1 MPKIPTF
8 TAQTRPTTETG
19 SVTTNIQVSP
29 FRTVAG
35 ALRPLGKAAEDYY
48 VKQRDNNEKLESN
61 KKFYEMK
68 SESQKIIDKY
78 KNNSDEF
85 VSVDAYKKDF
95 GEYKKQQLSQIKNK
109 RVKRRLNLLLDAQQ
123 AEDIYNIKKNSF
135 SAFERESEEVYSTGQ
150 TTLANEYSIAE
161 SPEIKNQKKQQRIE
175 LAQQYEN
182 THNLGKVW
190 LSQTIK
196 KIETD
201 SLMVDVDK
209 LIAREQYGAALKLI
223 KQSDKSK
230 IDSEELQKKI
240 IKLQNGVAETS
251 ETTFHVGNLLKGVNS
266 TIDTT
271 FKKTSEKKVF
281 KAFENVLFK
290 QAENNKLSPEA
301 TFALVDQ
308 GFSRNGIVSPT
319 YKNLIESGFNTGSTT
334 TFNSPAGI
342 PSVLKQAVKAA
353 EIADRTG
360 RLNVYTTDEQERFY
374 KNIIINKKI
383 LGMNDFQAI
392 KAAKDFEI
400 NYESNLIKGASKQ
413 RRRTLEAIEDKF
425 SEIKATNIGDVK
437 SYAGKLY
444 NIYIINGIDDNKA
457 KDQVVEDIK
466 KNIIV
471 VDDYAYLKRDIEA
484 FKSIGSVES
493 VPTLKKY
500 IIEQKLSED
509 EDVDDYYLR
518 HNGGG
523 QFEIRRKLDAAPV
536 FDKDNNPMIFYPKDL
551 TKFQTEQFESYKRK
565 EQEKAIE
572 KQKRIQKIRKEEA
585 ETGVGF

>member
-95 GEYKKQQLSQIKNK
+95 GEYKKQQLSQIKNR

-251 ETTFHVGNLLKGVNS
+251 EITFHVGNLLKGANS

-271 FKKTSEKKVF
+271 FKKTSKKKVF

-334 TFNSPAGI
+334 TFNSPADI

>member
-1 MPKIPTF
+1 MPKIPTY

-48 VKQRDNNEKLESN
+48 IKQRDNNEKLESN

-68 SESQKIIDKY
+68 SESQKVIDKY

-85 VSVDAYKKDF
+85 GSVDGYKKDF

-109 RVKRRLNLLLDAQQ
+109 RVKKRLNLLLDAQQ

-135 SAFERESEEVYSTGQ
+135 KAFEGESKEVYSTGQ
-150 TTLANEYSIAE
+150 TTLANEYSITE
-161 SPEIKNQKKQQRIE
+161 NPEIKNQKKQQRIE
-175 LAQQYEN
+175 LAKEYEN

-190 LSQTIK
+190 LSQTTK

-201 SLMVDVDK
+201 SLMIDVDK

-230 IDSEELQKKI
+230 IDSETLQKKI
-240 IKLQNGVAETS
+240 IKLQSNVAETS
-251 ETTFHVGNLLKGVNS
+251 ETNFHVGNLLKGVNS

-271 FKKTSEKKVF
+271 YKKTSEKKVL
-281 KAFENVLFK
+281 KGLENVLFK
-290 QAENNKLSPEA
+290 QAENNKLSPQA

-308 GFSRNGIVSPT
+308 GFSRNGIVSPS

-334 TFNSPAGI
+334 TFDSDADVPK
-342 PSVLKQAVKAA
+342 VLKEAVKVA
-353 EIADRTG
+353 EIADKTG

-400 NYESNLIKGASKQ
+400 NYEANLVKGASKQ
-413 RRRTLEAIEDKF
+413 RRKTLEEIEEEF
-425 SEIKATNIGDVK
+425 GQIKATNIGDVK

-471 VDDYAYLKRDIEA
+471 VDDYAYLTRDIEA

-509 EDVDDYYLR
+509 EDAGDYYLR

-551 TKFQTEQFESYKRK
+551 SKFQTEQFESYKKR

-585 ETGVGF
+585 ETGAGF

>member
-271 FKKTSEKKVF
+271 FKKTSKKKVF

-334 TFNSPAGI
+334 TFNSPADI

>member
-95 GEYKKQQLSQIKNK
+95 GEYKKQQLSQIKNR

-334 TFNSPAGI
+334 TFNSPADI

-509 EDVDDYYLR
+509 EDADDYYLR

>member
-251 ETTFHVGNLLKGVNS
+251 EITFHVGNLLKGANS

-271 FKKTSEKKVF
+271 FKKTSKKKVF

-334 TFNSPAGI
+334 TFNSPADI

-565 EQEKAIE
+565 EQEKTIE

>member
-251 ETTFHVGNLLKGVNS
+251 ETTFHVGNLLKGANS

-271 FKKTSEKKVF
+271 FKKTSKKKVF

-334 TFNSPAGI
+334 TFNSPADI

-509 EDVDDYYLR
+509 EDADDYYLR

-523 QFEIRRKLDAAPV
+523 QFEIRRKLDTAPV